1 MSDSRKKHLPCH
13 GEASAG
19 HSKGTGMETGDGDT
33 ERGMDLL
40 FTLDKFHST
49 IEIHSRQGSDA
60 VNSFWRGGINT
71 HTQRGS
77 MAHIPG
83 RDLQIHE

>member
-1 MSDSRKKHLPCH
+1 M
-13 GEASAG
+13 E
-19 HSKGTGMETGDGDT
+19 TGMETGDGDT
-33 ERGMDLL
+33 ERGPDLL

-71 HTQRGS
+71 HAQRGS

-83 RDLQIHE
+83 RDLQIHK